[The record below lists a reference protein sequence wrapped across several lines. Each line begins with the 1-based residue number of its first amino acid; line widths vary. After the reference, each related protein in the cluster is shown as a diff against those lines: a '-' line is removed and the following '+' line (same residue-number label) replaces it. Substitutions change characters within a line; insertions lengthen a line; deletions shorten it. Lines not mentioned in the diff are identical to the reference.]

1 MRIWIDLTAP
11 AHPVFFRPLLA
22 RLRGRGHEVLV
33 TARDYAQTL
42 DLCRLHGIEPTV
54 VGSHGGASMAHKAG

>member
-11 AHPVFFRPLLA
+11 AHPVVFRPILA
-22 RLRGRGHEVLV
+22 RLHARGHEVLV

-42 DLCRLHGIEPTV
+42 DLCRLHGIEPAV
-54 VGSHGGASMAHKAG
+54 VGADRPARWRAR